1 MVLLDTHAWLWLGLE
16 PRRLSA
22 AATAAIREAADADGI
37 AIASI
42 SLVELAMLITR
53 GRVETRG
60 TPEGWLSSLVDQT
73 GVIVKDLTPA
83 VAVIATQF
91 PDDFPGDPADRL
103 IAATAR
109 VEGVPLITRD
119 SRLRA
124 SPTVRT
130 VW

>member
-1 MVLLDTHAWLWLGLE
+1 LTAT
-16 PRRLSA
+16 
-22 AATAAIREAADADGI
+22 ATAAIRQASSTDGI

-42 SLVELAMLITR
+42 SLVEMAMLIVR
-53 GRVETRG
+53 GRVVTRG
-60 TPEGWLSSLVDQT
+60 TPESWLMALVDQT
-73 GVIVKDLTPA
+73 NVIVKDVTPA

-109 VEGVPLITRD
+109 VEGVPLVTRD
-119 SRLRA
+119 VRLRV
-124 SPTVRT
+124 SPAVRT

>member
-1 MVLLDTHAWLWLGLE
+1 MVVLDTHAWLWLALE

-22 AATAAIREAADADGI
+22 TATAAIQQASSTDGI

-42 SLVELAMLITR
+42 SLVEMAMLIVR
-53 GRVETRG
+53 GRVVTRG
-60 TPEGWLSSLVDQT
+60 TPESWLIALVDQT
-73 GVIVKDLTPA
+73 SVIVKDVTPA

-109 VEGVPLITRD
+109 VEGVPLVTRD
-119 SRLRA
+119 SRLRV
-124 SPTVRT
+124 SPAVRT